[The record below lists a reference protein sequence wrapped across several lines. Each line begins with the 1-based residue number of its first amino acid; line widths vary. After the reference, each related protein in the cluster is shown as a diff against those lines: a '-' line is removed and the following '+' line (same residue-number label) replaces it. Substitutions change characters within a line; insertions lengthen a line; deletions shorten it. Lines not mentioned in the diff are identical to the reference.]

1 MKKTILILLAMFLS
15 IGMFTSCE
23 EEEEPA
29 QTLTAF
35 VIGEWYSDVVDM
47 GDIETDIY
55 FLVDIEADHYT
66 LSMTDGVN
74 TVDLPDA
81 GYVVDDDAN
90 IITIDQPQFPDDDP
104 SDEVVS
110 FKVSWEE
117 GGDTMTWLPVDPLED
132 DGPPTIVWTR
142 STGI

>member
-1 MKKTILILLAMFLS
+1 MKKTIFILLAFFLTMG
-15 IGMFTSCE
+15 IFTSCE

-55 FLVDIEADHYT
+55 FLVDIEKDHYT
-66 LSMTDGVN
+66 LSMTDG
-74 TVDLPDA
+74 TTTIDLPDA
-81 GYVVDDDAN
+81 GYVVNDDAN
-90 IITIDQPQFPDDDP
+90 TITIDQPQFPDDEP

-110 FKVSWEE
+110 FKVTWEE
-117 GGDTMTWLPVDPLED
+117 GGNTMTWLPVDPLED
-132 DGPPTIVWTR
+132 DGPPTLVWTR
-142 STGI
+142 STGM